1 MQVTQQVYVAEEW
14 VRNAHNKA
22 EAESHSRREVE
33 KALEALKEKHM
44 AMGNK
49 LKEVDK
55 ERMSALAGLKNA
67 EIQAEDQHWLLH
79 ITELNLATQ
88 KQWFWTL
95 GPSYRG

>member
-33 KALEALKEKHM
+33 KALEALKEEHM

-49 LKEVDK
+49 LKEGI
-55 ERMSALAGLKNA
+55 RSA
-67 EIQAEDQHWLLH
+67 
-79 ITELNLATQ
+79 
-88 KQWFWTL
+88 
-95 GPSYRG
+95 